1 MNIDISMI
9 LNKCQIFPEESKM
22 QKQCPKGLEKIKD
35 ELLDKI
41 LEEEME
47 EWGMNEEEG
56 WI

>member
-1 MNIDISMI
+1 
-9 LNKCQIFPEESKM
+9 M